1 MEQHL
6 GYFCRAYV
14 GQDVQANVI
23 ARTLRE
29 AELEITR
36 MIRGGA
42 MAAHAVQH
50 GRPDHEP
57 VLVASAYG
65 GIGGRR
71 DVALPARRTRDRS
84 STAGR
89 PLISSKTKILDD
101 RWVVIE
107 LSPTGIKEYSAFGKA
122 VRAIWGSAATPEPSN
137 HAINNTT
144 DPGETSTSRT
154 SQTDQLRRR
163 TEEIPCPTPN
173 GKMNSA
179 VRAD

>member
-14 GQDVQANVI
+14 GQDVQANVT

-42 MAAHAVQH
+42 MSAHAVQH
-50 GRPDHEP
+50 GMPDHEP

-65 GIGGRR
+65 G
-71 DVALPARRTRDRS
+71 
-84 STAGR
+84 TADGEMWR
-89 PLISSKTKILDD
+89 YLRQNSGSEFERWQAAFHSKTKILDD

-107 LSPTGIKEYSAFGKA
+107 LSSTGIKEQSAFGKA
-122 VRAIWGSAATPEPSN
+122 VRAIWANATAHTP
-137 HAINNTT
+137 
-144 DPGETSTSRT
+144 TS
-154 SQTDQLRRR
+154 
-163 TEEIPCPTPN
+163 
-173 GKMNSA
+173 
-179 VRAD
+179 

>member
-6 GYFCRAYV
+6 GYFCRAYA

-50 GRPDHEP
+50 GMPDHEP

-65 GIGGRR
+65 G
-71 DVALPARRTRDRS
+71 
-84 STAGR
+84 TADGEMWR
-89 PLISSKTKILDD
+89 YLRQNSGPEFERWQAAYHSRTKILDD

-107 LSPTGIKEYSAFGKA
+107 LSSTGIKEHRAFGKA
-122 VRAIWGSAATPEPSN
+122 VRAIWASATASSTPEILPS
-137 HAINNTT
+137 
-144 DPGETSTSRT
+144 
-154 SQTDQLRRR
+154 
-163 TEEIPCPTPN
+163 
-173 GKMNSA
+173 K
-179 VRAD
+179 

>member
-42 MAAHAVQH
+42 MAAYAVQH
-50 GRPDHEP
+50 GMPDYEP
-57 VLVASAYG
+57 VLVASAFG
-65 GIGGRR
+65 G
-71 DVALPARRTRDRS
+71 
-84 STAGR
+84 TADGEMWR
-89 PLISSKTKILDD
+89 YLRQNSGPEFERWQAAYQSKTKILDD

-107 LSPTGIKEYSAFGKA
+107 LSSTGIKEYSAFGKA
-122 VRAIWGSAATPEPSN
+122 VRAIWASATMS
-137 HAINNTT
+137 
-144 DPGETSTSRT
+144 SK
-154 SQTDQLRRR
+154 
-163 TEEIPCPTPN
+163 N
-173 GKMNSA
+173 GVLPHCK
-179 VRAD
+179 

>member
-1 MEQHL
+1 MEPHL

-50 GRPDHEP
+50 GWPDHEP

-65 GIGGRR
+65 GTADGEMWRYLRQNAGPEFDRWQAAYRLQNQDSGRSLGGDR
-71 DVALPARRTRDRS
+71 ALPERNQGIQRFRQ
-84 STAGR
+84 GR
-89 PLISSKTKILDD
+89 PGDM
-101 RWVVIE
+101 
-107 LSPTGIKEYSAFGKA
+107 GKRHH
-122 VRAIWGSAATPEPSN
+122 VS
-137 HAINNTT
+137 
-144 DPGETSTSRT
+144 
-154 SQTDQLRRR
+154 
-163 TEEIPCPTPN
+163 
-173 GKMNSA
+173 
-179 VRAD
+179 

>member
-1 MEQHL
+1 MEQDL

-50 GRPDHEP
+50 GMPDREP

-65 GIGGRR
+65 G
-71 DVALPARRTRDRS
+71 
-84 STAGR
+84 TADGEMWR
-89 PLISSKTKILDD
+89 YLRQNSGPEFERWQAAYHSKTKILDD

-107 LSPTGIKEYSAFGKA
+107 LSSTGIKEHSAFGKA
-122 VRAIWGSAATPEPSN
+122 VRAIWASATASSSDERP
-137 HAINNTT
+137 
-144 DPGETSTSRT
+144 
-154 SQTDQLRRR
+154 
-163 TEEIPCPTPN
+163 
-173 GKMNSA
+173 
-179 VRAD
+179 